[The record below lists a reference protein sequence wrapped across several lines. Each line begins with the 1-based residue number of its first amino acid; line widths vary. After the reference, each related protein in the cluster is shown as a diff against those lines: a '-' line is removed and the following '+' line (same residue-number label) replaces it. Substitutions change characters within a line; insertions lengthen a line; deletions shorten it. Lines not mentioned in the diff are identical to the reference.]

1 MGPIIR
7 LATPGDAEPIRDIY
21 APFCE
26 ATPIS
31 FETQPPSVDEMRRRI
46 AKTLESLPWLV
57 RQQHGKIVGY
67 AYASPHRERAAYR
80 WSVDVSAYVRDG
92 HRRTGV
98 GRALYT
104 KLFEVLR
111 LQGFHN
117 ALAGITLPNPGSVG
131 LHESLGFQS
140 VGIYRRIGFKCGE
153 WHDVVWYQLSLRE
166 QSGNPQDPLE
176 FDIVRE
182 TLDWTLALGLDR
194 HPMQTPLGSPPCP
207 PGNPAV
213 LGRPP
218 HHHHRG
224 FCG

>member
-7 LATPGDAEPIRDIY
+7 LATLDDAEAIRDIY

-31 FETQPPSVDEMRRRI
+31 FETQAPSVDEMRRRI

-57 RQQHGKIVGY
+57 QEHQGEIVGY

-92 HRRTGV
+92 HRRTGI

-104 KLFEVLR
+104 SLFELLR

-131 LHESLGFQS
+131 LHESMGFQS

-166 QSGNPQDPLE
+166 QTDYPQDPLKFE
-176 FDIVRE
+176 IVRE
-182 TLDWTLALGLDR
+182 MPNWAAVLGLDSWSTAQMTSR
-194 HPMQTPLGSPPCP
+194 AK
-207 PGNPAV
+207 N
-213 LGRPP
+213 GR
-218 HHHHRG
+218 G
-224 FCG
+224 D